1 MLCIKLQYQWIYL
14 HSFLSQAQLN
24 EGIFWRGRASGL
36 EAMHSTAV
44 EGAQVWE

>member
-14 HSFLSQAQLN
+14 HSFLSQDQLK
-24 EGIFWRGRASGL
+24 EGIFWRGQSSGL

-44 EGAQVWE
+44 EETQVWE